1 MVAWRRWVRAEWGI
15 LLVVLLFALLAGTYS
30 VVTPMFEAPDELHH
44 YFYVKH
50 LADGN
55 ALPIQDPAVESL
67 WAQEGSQPPLYY
79 AMAALTTSWID
90 TSDALSLLWPNQH
103 ANLGNP
109 LQPGNKNRVVHT
121 DREAWP
127 YQGMVLAVHVA
138 RWLSVLMGAGTVYL
152 TYRLARDI
160 LPGRPGLPL
169 AAAGLVAGMPQ
180 FAFISGAVSNDNL
193 IILLSTLA
201 MWLLLRVLSGKA
213 TIRTFVALG
222 LTLGCSA
229 LTKLSGAGLLPLAGL
244 ILFVYSYRER
254 SWRLLLRESGIVFG
268 LALLIAGW
276 WYVRNWWLYGDP
288 TGLNRMLDIV
298 GRRGSSANGLQVFS
312 ELQGLRI
319 SFWAL
324 FGWFNIPVPA
334 WVYRALDGV
343 SLAAL
348 LGLVVG
354 LLRQPRGRW
363 PSLMWWLLLPS
374 AWLAVLFAG
383 LARWTHLTPATQ
395 GRLLF
400 PAISAVSV
408 LLVLGWSQLVPKS
421 FRPVWWSLLVVPLL
435 VLSALCPAL
444 YIAPA
449 YEYPPILTADQVPSE
464 ARLSA
469 PLNFRFSRDLV
480 RLVGA
485 EVSPET
491 VHPGEGMEVVLYWEA
506 LRPISLDLTLFIH
519 LLGRGLDQAG
529 GVDSFTGWGS
539 YPTRLWKPGQ
549 VVKDR
554 YIVPVKADADAPT
567 RLLVDV
573 GLYYEPSGDELAIV
587 DGEGQPTSGVV
598 GDVRLVRSEL
608 PQYLSQYA
616 VDFEL
621 DGQAALRGYDL
632 SAHSVGAGQPIS
644 VTLYWQGL
652 AMMEEDFTAF
662 VHVVD
667 AEQRIVAQHDKQP
680 LDGDWPTSAWQPGET
695 VPDVYTLVIPAKTA
709 AGTYQLRAGLYLLRE
724 RRRLPVT
731 GEPGRIVSD
740 SIILDEVTFTSSET
754 GAASQLR

>member
-1 MVAWRRWVRAEWGI
+1 VGWRRWVRAESGI
-15 LLVVLLFALLAGTYS
+15 LLVVLLFTVLAGAYS
-30 VVTPMFEAPDELHH
+30 IITPMFEAPDELHH

-55 ALPIQDPAVESL
+55 TLPIQDPAVESL

-79 AMAALTTSWID
+79 ALAALATSWID

-138 RWLSVLMGAGTVYL
+138 RWLSVLMGASTVYL
-152 TYRLARDI
+152 TYRLARDL
-160 LPGRPGLPL
+160 LPGRPGLPV
-169 AAAGLVAGMPQ
+169 AAAALVASVPQ
-180 FAFISGAVSNDNL
+180 FAFISGSVSNDNL

-201 MWLLLRVLSGKA
+201 LWLLLRVLSGQA
-213 TIRTFVALG
+213 TLRTFIAIG

-244 ILFVYSYRER
+244 ILLVHSYRER
-254 SWRLLLRESGIVFG
+254 SWRELLRQSGIVFG
-268 LALLIAGW
+268 SALLIAGW
-276 WYVRNWWLYGDP
+276 WYGRNWWLYGDP

-298 GRRGSSANGLQVFS
+298 GRRGSSATGLQLFS

-334 WVYRALDGV
+334 WIYRALDGV
-343 SLAAL
+343 SVAAL
-348 LGLVVG
+348 LGLVIG
-354 LLRQPRGRW
+354 MLRQPRGRW

-408 LLVLGWSQLVPKS
+408 LLVLGWGQLVPRS
-421 FRPVWWSLLVVPLL
+421 IRRAWWALLVVPLL
-435 VLSALCPAL
+435 VLSALSPML

-449 YEYPPILTADQVPSE
+449 YEYPPILAADQLPSE
-464 ARLSA
+464 ARLST
-469 PLNFRFSRDLV
+469 PLNFGFNRDLV

-485 EVSPET
+485 EVSPVT
-491 VHPGEGMEVVLYWEA
+491 VHPGEGVEVVLYWEA

-519 LLGRGLDQAG
+519 LLGRGLEHAG
-529 GVDSFTGWGS
+529 GVDTYTGWGS
-539 YPTRLWKPGQ
+539 YPTRLWQPGQ
-549 VVKDR
+549 VIKDR
-554 YIVPVKADADAPT
+554 YIVPVRPAADAPS

-573 GLYYEPSGDELAIV
+573 GLYYEPSGSELSIV
-587 DGEGQPTSGVV
+587 DEQGQLTSGVV

-632 SAHSVGAGQPIS
+632 SSHSASAGQVIS

-652 AMMEEDFTAF
+652 TVMEEDYTAF
-662 VHVVD
+662 VHLVD
-667 AEQRIVAQHDKQP
+667 AEQRVVAQHDKQP

-695 VPDVYTLVIPAKTA
+695 VPDVYTLQIPAESA
-709 AGTYQLRAGLYLLRE
+709 VGTYQLRTGLYLLQD

-731 GEPGRIVSD
+731 GQPGRIVSD
-740 SIILDEVTFTSSET
+740 SIILDEVTVTSSGA
-754 GAASQLR
+754 GAASQTR